1 MTTEN
6 INLSGQVALVTGGG
20 QGLGRGFAQ
29 ALALAGA
36 AVAVTA
42 RSEDRIAETVK
53 LIEEK
58 GGKALAIAG
67 DVIEQ
72 SDVERIVAT
81 TENAF
86 GSIDI
91 LVNNA
96 GIAGGIGKVW
106 ELEPAQ
112 WWRTL
117 EVNLQGVILFSHTIL
132 KGMTARKHGRIINV
146 SSGAAHNVLPYVSA
160 YCASKAALT
169 HFTR

>member
-1 MTTEN
+1 MTTESVD
-6 INLSGQVALVTGGG
+6 LSGQVALVTGGG
-20 QGLGRGFAQ
+20 QGLGRAFAQ

-58 GGKALAIAG
+58 DGKAVAIAG

-72 SDVERIVAT
+72 RDVERIVAT
-81 TENAF
+81 TEDSL

-96 GIAGGIGKVW
+96 GIAGGLGKVW

-112 WWRTL
+112 WWRAL
-117 EVNLQGVILFSHTIL
+117 EVNLQGTLLFSHTVL
-132 KGMTARKHGRIINV
+132 KGMTARKQEHK
-146 SSGAAHNVLPYVSA
+146 
-160 YCASKAALT
+160 CET
-169 HFTR
+169 